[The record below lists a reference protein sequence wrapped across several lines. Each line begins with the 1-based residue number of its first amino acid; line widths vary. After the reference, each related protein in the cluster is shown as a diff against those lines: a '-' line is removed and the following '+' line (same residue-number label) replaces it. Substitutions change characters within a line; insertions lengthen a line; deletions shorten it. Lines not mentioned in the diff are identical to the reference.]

1 MWAKDKLSEIQMVK
15 RMSTRASSNNCLHWW
30 GEKFASL
37 NKILPVHHGCNPNG
51 QEYSHKLKIRTA
63 SSKNRK
69 MNFRL
74 EIKRTVNSSWFWLCE
89 PQINN
94 LKSKWSR
101 EWGQGQVPT
110 TAFIDGER
118 ILLPWIKYCQCTLA
132 AIQMNKKIRL
142 KLKIRTA
149 FSKNRKMNLRLEINS
164 SWFQLCEPKWNNL
177 KVKWSRNFAQG
188 QVPSLMGSEI
198 CFLK

>member
-1 MWAKDKLSEIQMVK
+1 VGSPNKSCCLEKKDDELPSRNKTDSEFILISTMWAKDKQPEIQMVK
-15 RMSTRASSNNCLHWW
+15 RISTSTSSNNWLHWW
-30 GEKFASL
+30 GEKFASW
-37 NKILPVHHGCNPNG
+37 NKKIYYKILPLHHDCNPKD
-51 QEYSHKLKIRTA
+51 QENSHKLKIRTA

-89 PQINN
+89 QQINN

-118 ILLPWIKYCQCTLA
+118 YLVPWIK
-132 AIQMNKKIRL
+132 K
-142 KLKIRTA
+142 
-149 FSKNRKMNLRLEINS
+149 
-164 SWFQLCEPKWNNL
+164 
-177 KVKWSRNFAQG
+177 
-188 QVPSLMGSEI
+188 
-198 CFLK
+198 